1 MKRFLV
7 ALAMSTSL
15 LAAYGTSAAT
25 VDFTDAQPQGGG
37 AYSEDGLAFNNIRI
51 VNGNC
56 DAISGK
62 GCGAFNNN
70 ETSVLTKVGG
80 GEFSLTSF
88 WYQLLGR
95 GTGGGKKF
103 VSNTFTVTSNTGGVL
118 SFMADLVG
126 HNDGGHV
133 VDLTLLALFQNVT
146 SLTFSS
152 SSGGNVR
159 LDDLAIY
166 SPPPAPVPVPAAGL
180 MLLAGIGG
188 LAALRRRKSA

>member
-1 MKRFLV
+1 MNKLLL
-7 ALAMSTSL
+7 ALAMSTAVFVSTG
-15 LAAYGTSAAT
+15 AGAAT

-37 AYSEDGLAFNNIRI
+37 IYSEDGLSFNNIRI

-62 GCGAFNNN
+62 GCGAFNDN

-95 GTGGGKKF
+95 GTGGKKP
-103 VSNTFTVTSNTGGVL
+103 VSNTFTLSSNTGGVL
-118 SFMADLVG
+118 SFMASVVG

-133 VDLTLLALFQNVT
+133 VDLSTLALFQNVT
-146 SLTFSS
+146 FLTFSTNN
-152 SSGGNVR
+152 GGNVR

-166 SPPPAPVPVPAAGL
+166 APPPAPVPLPAAGL
-180 MLLAGIGG
+180 MLVAGLGG
-188 LAALRRRKSA
+188 LAALRKRKAI